1 MWEELDISNTSLRF
15 PCTRALKCRCTPK
28 QESCRLT
35 EKQSVLRSTH
45 VVDTHLGSLKERVVL
60 VEQVSEVGVVP
71 VFKVR
76 DQVHANVDVEGLE
89 AGRQRNF
96 TSGCELCP
104 YQACLSG
111 HFSPL
116 PRCCFSL
123 ALRLCPYEKR

>member
-1 MWEELDISNTSLRF
+1 M
-15 PCTRALKCRCTPK
+15 
-28 QESCRLT
+28 
-35 EKQSVLRSTH
+35 
-45 VVDTHLGSLKERVVL
+45 VDTHLGSPKERVVL

-96 TSGCELCP
+96 TSGCELYP

-111 HFSPL
+111 QFSL
-116 PRCCFSL
+116 LLHYCFSL
-123 ALRLCPYEKR
+123 ALRLCPCERR